1 MSALT
6 DRESRFLTRKLRRTP
21 NQLEKDIVGAEW
33 SEHCSY
39 KSSKKFIK
47 LLPSTGSRVVR
58 GPGYDAGV
66 LDMGNDHVLTIHI
79 ESHNH
84 PSAIEPYGGAAT
96 GVGGVIRD
104 ILAMGTRP
112 IALFDALRFGHI
124 VGDAGNIKSSIRS
137 KWLLRYAVRGIADY
151 GNCVGVPTVG
161 GEVEFDSS
169 FADYCLIDVA
179 AIGFARRDAIVSN
192 AADVGDLLVLVGNPT
207 GRDGIRGASFAS
219 TKLETDDRSAVQI
232 PDPFLEKL
240 LVEATLEAIEKKC
253 VKALKDLGG
262 GGLACCLSEVS
273 SDLRK
278 GFDVELQSLHVTNKS
293 MLPSEIMISESQERM
308 LFIIDKLESQN
319 LKSILNKYEIQY
331 SIIGKVIEGYDLII
345 RFNGKILAHMPSY
358 LVSHAPL
365 IRRKAKYPQYLRRL
379 KKSFATPKTPNDLN
393 RAMLLMLSNP
403 TIASKGWIYQQ
414 YDSEVGIRTVIKPG
428 QGDSSVLKLENGKY
442 VSMKLDGNSK
452 QCYLNPYQGTLGCL
466 SEACRNV
473 ICTGGAP
480 IAIVDHL
487 QFGDPENPEVFWGFK
502 QSVRAL
508 TQYCTFTK
516 IPVIGGKVSLY
527 NETQKGPIKPSPIV
541 GAVGL
546 IDKKEWITDSA
557 LKPQDSIYIIGST
570 DNELGGSEYYEYY
583 HHLAGG
589 EVPDV
594 NFSVDK
600 ANGDVVSRLIRRG
613 IVNSAH
619 DCSKG
624 GLGVALAEMA
634 IQGGVGID
642 VNLGRVPNRCSSVDN
657 LLFSETNSRY
667 VIGTRQPALAE
678 KALSRTDSVIFAH
691 IGYAT
696 QGKSSVRFTIGK
708 DETIIDIP
716 VKELIQ
722 SFEVLNRLMDNR

>member
-6 DRESRFLTRKLRRTP
+6 DRELRFLTRKLRRTP

-66 LDMGNDHVLTIHI
+66 LDMGNDRVLTIHI

-137 KWLLRYAVRGIADY
+137 KWLLRNAVRGIADY

-169 FADYCLIDVA
+169 FEDYCLIDVA

-345 RFNGKILAHMPSY
+345 RFNGKILAHMP
-358 LVSHAPL
+358 
-365 IRRKAKYPQYLRRL
+365 
-379 KKSFATPKTPNDLN
+379 
-393 RAMLLMLSNP
+393 LSNP

-527 NETQKGPIKPSPIV
+527 NETQKGPIKPSPII

-546 IDKKEWITDSA
+546 IDKEEWITDSA

-696 QGKSSVRFTIGK
+696 QAKSSVRFTIGK